1 MWQCDVSE
9 LWIWN
14 QTEVADGRQ
23 TRRHATTRL
32 KLSEANEPIILH
44 LSYFPHRS
52 ELIRSSQSIDIVEYS
67 LEVESQ
73 RRAEVDYRSCL
84 RLVWWIWFPTSQ
96 LVLNWNHQLGERTP
110 ETRRRKELSD
120 WWRVRQWRGQDG
132 RINCRFGVNSHVSP
146 ASTRAGISPRRR
158 GSAGRGINSR
168 RFFLIVARQPKMSGE
183 TSALF
188 LTHTH
193 TLSYRHTHARTLL
206 FCCCV

>member
-1 MWQCDVSE
+1 M
-9 LWIWN
+9 
-14 QTEVADGRQ
+14 
-23 TRRHATTRL
+23 
-32 KLSEANEPIILH
+32 
-44 LSYFPHRS
+44 
-52 ELIRSSQSIDIVEYS
+52 
-67 LEVESQ
+67 
-73 RRAEVDYRSCL
+73 
-84 RLVWWIWFPTSQ
+84 
-96 LVLNWNHQLGERTP
+96 GERTP

-188 LTHTH
+188 LRHTHTH
-193 TLSYRHTHARTLL
+193 THSVTDTHTHAH
-206 FCCCV
+206 FCFVVVFRRLWETNETNGGRSVLPNWPGRYQTSKTCNYLNLPGSKVKP